1 MQPLQLHAAG
11 KWPGCTGINVFLCF
25 SEFQDVQ
32 RTFGA
37 GSSKRPEIS
46 LDNRSLILLPRFHWE
61 CVDGYIGRIIS
72 YISSQVPPQKKTL
85 PKAAHSRSLSVEVH
99 RSYWIP
105 EDIGD
110 APDASDAPD
119 APDLEGPQCIG
130 FTAPTE
136 DDWFVAQIPAV
147 TEEDHSDEDS
157 EGPVIVKNVDSDSCA
172 GSLIQESI
180 ITEIRV

>member
-61 CVDGYIGRIIS
+61 CVDGYIGRIIRFK
-72 YISSQVPPQKKTL
+72 SSQVPKKYPPL
-85 PKAAHSRSLSVEVH
+85 PKAAHSRSLRVEVH

-110 APDASDAPD
+110 APNASD

>member
-1 MQPLQLHAAG
+1 MLYCLSFLA
-11 KWPGCTGINVFLCF
+11 NV
-25 SEFQDVQ
+25 
-32 RTFGA
+32 
-37 GSSKRPEIS
+37 
-46 LDNRSLILLPRFHWE
+46 
-61 CVDGYIGRIIS
+61 
-72 YISSQVPPQKKTL
+72 
-85 PKAAHSRSLSVEVH
+85 SVEDAAEWLESCGVTLLQDLIILPLLMALVLASLATLAVTCSRKVH

-110 APDASDAPD
+110 APNASD

>member
-1 MQPLQLHAAG
+1 M
-11 KWPGCTGINVFLCF
+11 
-25 SEFQDVQ
+25 
-32 RTFGA
+32 
-37 GSSKRPEIS
+37 
-46 LDNRSLILLPRFHWE
+46 
-61 CVDGYIGRIIS
+61 
-72 YISSQVPPQKKTL
+72 
-85 PKAAHSRSLSVEVH
+85 H

-110 APDASDAPD
+110 APNASD

-172 GSLIQESI
+172 GASYKRALSPRFVFEPEPFI
-180 ITEIRV
+180 ITDFEF

>member
-1 MQPLQLHAAG
+1 MCGWIYWADNQLH
-11 KWPGCTGINVFLCF
+11 K
-25 SEFQDVQ
+25 Q
-32 RTFGA
+32 
-37 GSSKRPEIS
+37 SSS
-46 LDNRSLILLPRFHWE
+46 
-61 CVDGYIGRIIS
+61 
-72 YISSQVPPQKKTL
+72 PQKKTL

>member
-1 MQPLQLHAAG
+1 M
-11 KWPGCTGINVFLCF
+11 
-25 SEFQDVQ
+25 
-32 RTFGA
+32 
-37 GSSKRPEIS
+37 
-46 LDNRSLILLPRFHWE
+46 
-61 CVDGYIGRIIS
+61 
-72 YISSQVPPQKKTL
+72 
-85 PKAAHSRSLSVEVH
+85 H

-110 APDASDAPD
+110 APNASD

-136 DDWFVAQIPAV
+136 DDWLVAQIPRA
-147 TEEDHSDEDS
+147 TEEDQSDRSDEDS
-157 EGPVIVKNVDSDSCA
+157 EGPVIVKNVDSDSCDSCA

>member
-1 MQPLQLHAAG
+1 MFKGP
-11 KWPGCTGINVFLCF
+11 
-25 SEFQDVQ
+25 SELAVQ
-32 RTFGA
+32 SAPKLALTNAR
-37 GSSKRPEIS
+37 
-46 LDNRSLILLPRFHWE
+46 DLLFRFHWG
-61 CVDGYIGRIIS
+61 CVDGYIGRIIRFK
-72 YISSQVPPQKKTL
+72 SSQVPKKYPPL
-85 PKAAHSRSLSVEVH
+85 PKAAHSRSLRVEVQ

-110 APDASDAPD
+110 APNASD

-136 DDWFVAQIPAV
+136 DDWLVAQIPRA
-147 TEEDHSDEDS
+147 TEEDQSDRSDEDS